1 MQEFKSPVTRLAR
14 LFHKGRDNW
23 REKAL
28 EKQSKVRSL
37 EIKIRDLSNSRE
49 NWKARAL
56 AAEKKR
62 SRAVWV
68 PQTWQ
73 RPKQLKS
80 LDIEGCSAEKKQKF
94 QLNKTT

>member
-23 REKAL
+23 REKAI

-56 AAEKKR
+56 AAEKK
-62 SRAVWV
+62 
-68 PQTWQ
+68 
-73 RPKQLKS
+73 LKS
-80 LDIEGCSAEKKQKF
+80 LDIEGCSVEKKQKF

>member
-1 MQEFKSPVTRLAR
+1 MQEFKSPVTRLVR

-37 EIKIRDLSNSRE
+37 EIKIRDLSNSRA

-56 AAEKKR
+56 AAEN
-62 SRAVWV
+62 
-68 PQTWQ
+68 
-73 RPKQLKS
+73 QLKS
-80 LDIEGCSAEKKQKF
+80 LEIERGSAEKKQKL
-94 QLNKTT
+94 QLKKTR

>member
-14 LFHKGRDNW
+14 LFHKGRDKW

-56 AAEKKR
+56 AAEKK
-62 SRAVWV
+62 
-68 PQTWQ
+68 
-73 RPKQLKS
+73 LKS
-80 LDIEGCSAEKKQKF
+80 LDIEGGSAEKKQEF
-94 QLNKTT
+94 QLKKTT

>member
-1 MQEFKSPVTRLAR
+1 MEEFKSPVTRLAR

-37 EIKIRDLSNSRE
+37 EIKIRDLTNSRE

-56 AAEKKR
+56 AAEK
-62 SRAVWV
+62 
-68 PQTWQ
+68 
-73 RPKQLKS
+73 QLKS
-80 LDIEGCSAEKKQKF
+80 LDLEGGSAEKKQESQRK
-94 QLNKTT
+94 KTT

>member
-23 REKAL
+23 REKAI

-37 EIKIRDLSNSRE
+37 EIKIRDLTNSRE

-56 AAEKKR
+56 AAEKK
-62 SRAVWV
+62 
-68 PQTWQ
+68 
-73 RPKQLKS
+73 LKS
-80 LDIEGCSAEKKQKF
+80 LDIEGGSVEKKQKS
-94 QLNKTT
+94 QRNKTM

>member
-37 EIKIRDLSNSRE
+37 EIKIRDLSNSRS

-56 AAEKKR
+56 AAEK
-62 SRAVWV
+62 
-68 PQTWQ
+68 
-73 RPKQLKS
+73 QLKS
-80 LDIEGCSAEKKQKF
+80 LDLEGGSIEKKQKS
-94 QLNKTT
+94 QLKKTT

>member
-37 EIKIRDLSNSRE
+37 EIKIRDLTNSRS

-56 AAEKKR
+56 AAENK
-62 SRAVWV
+62 
-68 PQTWQ
+68 
-73 RPKQLKS
+73 LKS
-80 LDIEGCSAEKKQKF
+80 LDIEGGSAEKKREF
-94 QLNKTT
+94 QRKKTT

>member
-1 MQEFKSPVTRLAR
+1 MQEFKSPVSRLAR

-56 AAEKKR
+56 AAEKR
-62 SRAVWV
+62 
-68 PQTWQ
+68 
-73 RPKQLKS
+73 LKS
-80 LDIEGCSAEKKQKF
+80 LDLEGGSAEKSRNSK
-94 QLNKTT
+94 

>member
-37 EIKIRDLSNSRE
+37 EIKIRDLTNSRE

-56 AAEKKR
+56 AAEKK
-62 SRAVWV
+62 
-68 PQTWQ
+68 
-73 RPKQLKS
+73 LKS
-80 LDIEGCSAEKKQKF
+80 LDIEGGAAEKKQKF
-94 QLNKTT
+94 KINKTT

>member
-37 EIKIRDLSNSRE
+37 EIKIRDLSNSRS

-56 AAEKKR
+56 AAEKK
-62 SRAVWV
+62 
-68 PQTWQ
+68 
-73 RPKQLKS
+73 LKS
-80 LDIEGCSAEKKQKF
+80 LDLEGGSAEKKQKF
-94 QLNKTT
+94 QINKTT

>member
-1 MQEFKSPVTRLAR
+1 MQEFKSPVSRLAR

-37 EIKIRDLSNSRE
+37 EIKIRDLTNSRE

-56 AAEKKR
+56 AAEKK
-62 SRAVWV
+62 
-68 PQTWQ
+68 
-73 RPKQLKS
+73 LKS
-80 LDIEGCSAEKKQKF
+80 LDIEGGSVEKKQES
-94 QLNKTT
+94 QRNKTK

>member
-1 MQEFKSPVTRLAR
+1 MQEFKSPVSRLAR

-37 EIKIRDLSNSRE
+37 EIKIRDLSNSRS

-56 AAEKKR
+56 AAEKK
-62 SRAVWV
+62 
-68 PQTWQ
+68 
-73 RPKQLKS
+73 LKS
-80 LDIEGCSAEKKQKF
+80 LDLEGGSAEKKQKF
-94 QLNKTT
+94 QINKTT

>member
-1 MQEFKSPVTRLAR
+1 MEEFKSPVTRLAR

-37 EIKIRDLSNSRE
+37 EIKIRDLTNSRE

-56 AAEKKR
+56 AAEK
-62 SRAVWV
+62 
-68 PQTWQ
+68 
-73 RPKQLKS
+73 QLKS
-80 LDIEGCSAEKKQKF
+80 LGLEGGSVEKKQESQRK
-94 QLNKTT
+94 KTT